1 MLEEKVLET
10 IKKYDLVQNGDKIV
24 LGVSGGPDSLAML
37 NILKNIKNE
46 RKYEFDIFVAHV
58 NHGIREN
65 AKIDEEFVKNFCNRI
80 DVPCFVL
87 NTNIKEIAEKEKRGI
102 EETGRKIRYDFFD
115 NILEKTCSNKIAI
128 AHNLNDNAETVI
140 MNIIRGAG
148 LSGLKGIDVKSSKY
162 IRPLIEC
169 NREEIE
175 QYCEEE
181 NLNPRHDE
189 SNDENIYTRNKIRNI
204 AIPYIKREINPNIIE
219 TINRL
224 SDIVK
229 DDVNYLNIQTE
240 IAYNNMCLEENNIF
254 LKEKLKNAS
263 NTYNMN
269 NLKEKKFTE
278 NVYNVE
284 KESTIILD
292 LKKFNEENKAI
303 QKRVILYAINKLFGT
318 TKGIE
323 KIHIED
329 MIKLCNNNIGNKYLT
344 PNKNTK
350 IVIKNKKIYLKSV
363 KVVSV
368 KP

>member
-1 MLEEKVLET
+1 MLEEKVLAT
-10 IKKYDLVQNGDKIV
+10 IRKYNLIENGDKIV

-37 NILKNIKNE
+37 NILNKIKNE
-46 RKYEFDIFVAHV
+46 NIYNFNICVAHI

-65 AKIDEEFVKNFCNRI
+65 AKIDEQFVLDFCKSIN
-80 DVPCFVL
+80 VNCYVL
-87 NTNIKEIAEKEKRGI
+87 NTNIKEISEKEKIGI
-102 EETGRKIRYDFFD
+102 EETGRKIRYDFF
-115 NILEKTCSNKIAI
+115 NEILEKTNSNKISI

-140 MNIIRGAG
+140 MNIIRGTG
-148 LSGLKGIDVKSSKY
+148 LSGLKGIEPINYKY
-162 IRPLIEC
+162 IRPMIEC

-175 QYCEEE
+175 KYCEIEK
-181 NLNPRHDE
+181 LNPRHDE

-204 AIPYIKREINPNIIE
+204 AIPYVKKELNPNIIE

-229 DDVNYLNIQTE
+229 DDINYLNIQTE
-240 IAYNNMCLEENNIF
+240 NAYNNMCLEEDNLF
-254 LKEKLKNAS
+254 
-263 NTYNMN
+263 YDN
-269 NLKEKKFTE
+269 NLEEKKFTE

-292 LKKFNEENKAI
+292 LKKFNKENRAI

-344 PNKNTK
+344 PNKKTK

-368 KP
+368 KY